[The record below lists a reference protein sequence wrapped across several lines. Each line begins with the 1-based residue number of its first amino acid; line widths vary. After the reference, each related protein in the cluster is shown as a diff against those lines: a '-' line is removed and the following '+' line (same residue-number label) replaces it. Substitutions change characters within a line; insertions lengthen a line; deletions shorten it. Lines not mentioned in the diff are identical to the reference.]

1 MPESLFIPRA
11 NLFEVSSDNSTWWEV
26 PGVGNV
32 SKSGGEGSQTQITAI
47 NGVAA
52 ISEPPG
58 VPSYTVT
65 LVSYAPQAEAL
76 KIVDQA
82 ARSQSVLYYR
92 FTTGANREI
101 LAATAS
107 ATTGAFRAAAIAT
120 SGVVTFTTG
129 TGTGAAIPN
138 FLTDPQ
144 YSKLGLKIT
153 VSSSDYFV
161 SKISGTSAATAVTV
175 TPAPSTAVAAA
186 TYSIS
191 VPQLRE
197 TGSATVFA
205 SGNYD
210 GDQTTAITS
219 TFSLQ
224 PQARNA
230 LAPV

>member
-11 NLFEVSSDNSTWWEV
+11 NLLEISSDNATWWEV
-26 PGVGNV
+26 PGVGSV
-32 SKSGGEGSQTQITAI
+32 SKSGAEGSQTQITAI

-58 VPSYTVT
+58 VPSYTVN

-76 KIVDQA
+76 KIVDSA
-82 ARSQSVLYYR
+82 ARSQSVVYYR
-92 FTTGANREI
+92 FTTGANREL

-120 SGVVTFTTG
+120 TGVVTFTAG
-129 TGTGAAIPN
+129 TNAEIPD
-138 FLTDPQ
+138 FISDPL

-153 VSSSDYFV
+153 VGNNDYFV
-161 SKISGTSAATAVTV
+161 SKISGSTAATAVTV
-175 TPAPSTAVAAA
+175 TPAPSAAVTAA

-191 VPQLRE
+191 TPQLRE
-197 TGSATVFA
+197 TGSATVYA

-219 TFSLQ
+219 SFAMQ
-224 PQARNA
+224 PQTRNT

>member
-11 NLFEVSSDNSTWWEV
+11 RLFEISSDNATWWEV
-26 PGVGNV
+26 PGVSNV

-58 VPSYTVT
+58 VPSYAVT
-65 LVSYAPQAEAL
+65 LASYAPQAEAL
-76 KIVDQA
+76 KIVEA
-82 ARSQSVLYYR
+82 AAKSQNVVYYR

-120 SGVVTFTTG
+120 TGVVTFTAG
-129 TGTGAAIPN
+129 TGTGAVIPN

-153 VSSSDYFV
+153 VSSTDYFV

-175 TPAPSTAVAAA
+175 TPAPGTAVAAA

-197 TGSATVFA
+197 TGAATVSA
-205 SGNYD
+205 AGNYD
-210 GDQTTAITS
+210 GDTATS
-219 TFSLQ
+219 LTGGFTLQ
-224 PQARNA
+224 PQSRND
-230 LAPV
+230 LLPV